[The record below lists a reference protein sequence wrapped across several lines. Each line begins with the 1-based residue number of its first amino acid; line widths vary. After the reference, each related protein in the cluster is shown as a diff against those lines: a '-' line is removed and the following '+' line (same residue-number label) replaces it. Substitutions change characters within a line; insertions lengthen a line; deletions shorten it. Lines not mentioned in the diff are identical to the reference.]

1 MEGLKVRW
9 DKGGEVR
16 GGEGEISLHVM
27 IIKSVKCKTNDIWN
41 ISGYI
46 TEEANVYG
54 NVKTKWCISGKVKE
68 SLKMDLVKEFWPN
81 VKLSSLTPSNFALSH
96 IRLKDESAKVRGA
109 TTEHHRLIK
118 VYEEKI
124 VSCKQW
130 ILYSRP
136 LLTSLRFAMLHKLW
150 QISSNRWELAIE
162 RKGEER
168 SKQKH
173 KYNTVR
179 WTWLGKG

>member
-1 MEGLKVRW
+1 MW
-9 DKGGEVR
+9 W
-16 GGEGEISLHVM
+16 SF
-27 IIKSVKCKTNDIWN
+27 KSVKCKTIWYME
-41 ISGYI
+41 YI
-46 TEEANVYG
+46 RIYHRSKCTWQCIDQ
-54 NVKTKWCISGKVKE
+54 WCISGKVE
-68 SLKMDLVKEFWPN
+68 EPLKMDLVMKFWPN

-109 TTEHHRLIK
+109 TTEHHKLIK
-118 VYEEKI
+118 VYEKEI

-130 ILYSRP
+130 ILYSMP
-136 LLTSLRFAMLHKLW
+136 LLTSLRFAMLHKLL
-150 QISSNRWELAIE
+150 QITSNRWELAIE
-162 RKGEER
+162 RKKEER

>member
-1 MEGLKVRW
+1 MEYIRIYHRRSKCIWQCKDQMVYLRQSWRITKNGPSQGILT
-9 DKGGEVR
+9 
-16 GGEGEISLHVM
+16 
-27 IIKSVKCKTNDIWN
+27 KCKVI
-41 ISGYI
+41 IS
-46 TEEANVYG
+46 
-54 NVKTKWCISGKVKE
+54 
-68 SLKMDLVKEFWPN
+68 D
-81 VKLSSLTPSNFALSH
+81 PSNFALSH

-109 TTEHHRLIK
+109 TTEHHKLIK

-162 RKGEER
+162 RKNEER

>member
-9 DKGGEVR
+9 DKGGEGR
-16 GGEGEISLHVM
+16 GKYRSTWWSF
-27 IIKSVKCKTNDIWN
+27 KSVKCKTNDIWN

-54 NVKTKWCISGKVKE
+54 NVKTKWCISGKVEE

-109 TTEHHRLIK
+109 TTEHHKLIK

-162 RKGEER
+162 RKREER

-173 KYNTVR
+173 KYNTLR